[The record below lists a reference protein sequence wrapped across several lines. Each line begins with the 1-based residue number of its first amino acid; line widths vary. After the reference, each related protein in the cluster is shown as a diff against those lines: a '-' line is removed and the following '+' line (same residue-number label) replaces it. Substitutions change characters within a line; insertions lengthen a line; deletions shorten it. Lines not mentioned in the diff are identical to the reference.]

1 MEVFA
6 CQACGHV
13 LYFENVLCERCG
25 HALGYLPDHATIS
38 AVEQQN
44 GHWTALAAEGAPYR
58 YCQNYES
65 GVCNWM
71 IPVESAETLCA
82 ACRHNKTIPDLSIPQ
97 NLELWRKMEA
107 AKHRL
112 IYSLLKLGLP
122 LQNQADD
129 PERGLVFEFLSEAQA
144 PHGQRVMT
152 GHDNGVITLALDEAD
167 DVKREHART
176 QMGEPYRTLLGHFR
190 HEIGHY
196 YWNILVRDGGK
207 LESFRAI
214 FGDEN
219 QDYAAAL
226 QSHYANGPPVDWRQT
241 YVTTYA
247 SAHPWEDFAE
257 TWAHYLHIVDTLETA
272 RSFGV
277 KVRTRADREPEK
289 EAAVDFDPHAAPT
302 IESLIDAWLPLC
314 FAMNSLNRSMGQAD
328 LYPFVL
334 APTGIAKL
342 GYVHE
347 LVCDRRLTENA
358 HNADPALS
366 SPALAVAQG

>member
-6 CQACGHV
+6 CQACGQV

-25 HALGYLPDHATIS
+25 HGLGYLPDRATIS
-38 AVEQQN
+38 AVEPDN
-44 GHWTALAAEGAPYR
+44 GQWRALAVEGAPYR
-58 YCQNYES
+58 YCQNYDS

-71 IPVESAETLCA
+71 LPVASGESLCA
-82 ACRHNKTIPDLSIPQ
+82 ACRHNKTIPDLSVPE
-97 NLELWRKMEA
+97 NLELWRKMEG

-112 IYSLLKLGLP
+112 IYTLLKLGLP
-122 LQNQADD
+122 LENQADN

-167 DVKREHART
+167 DAKREQVRAR
-176 QMGEPYRTLLGHFR
+176 MGEPYRTLLGHFR

-196 YWNILVRDGGK
+196 YWNILVRDGDK
-207 LESFRAI
+207 LESFRAL
-214 FGDEN
+214 FGRED

-226 QSHYANGPPVDWRQT
+226 QSHYTNGPPGDWRQHF
-241 YVTTYA
+241 VTTYA

-277 KVRTRADREPEK
+277 KVRTRADHEPEK
-289 EAAVDFDPHAAPT
+289 EAAVDFDPHSAPS
-302 IESLIDAWLPLC
+302 IEQLIGAWLPLC
-314 FAMNSLNRSMGQAD
+314 FAVNSLNRSMGQAD

-334 APTGIAKL
+334 APEAIRKL

-347 LVCDRRLTENA
+347 LMHTR
-358 HNADPALS
+358 
-366 SPALAVAQG
+366 AQSGA